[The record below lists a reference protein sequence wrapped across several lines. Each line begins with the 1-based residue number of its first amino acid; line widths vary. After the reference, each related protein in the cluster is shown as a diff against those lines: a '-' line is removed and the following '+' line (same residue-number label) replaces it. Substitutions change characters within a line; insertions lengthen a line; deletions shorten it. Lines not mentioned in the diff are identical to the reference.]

1 MALPRK
7 EEKTYSWTLQH
18 NSPPKHND
26 DPSSEHIF
34 GLQIEKELQNLNVIL
49 TFCCKLYLNK
59 GL

>member
-34 GLQIEKELQNLNVIL
+34 GLQIEKRVTKSKCDSDIL
-49 TFCCKLYLNK
+49 L
-59 GL
+59 

>member
-1 MALPRK
+1 MALPRR

-34 GLQIEKELQNLNVIL
+34 GLQIEKSYKI
-49 TFCCKLYLNK
+49 
-59 GL
+59 